1 MKSSL
6 RIIFLLFLNFYVA
19 ALLQVSGSVGK
30 VYFFPQRTETFFS
43 LIFKWIKCFLLA
55 EVSHGERRRR
65 EKRERARPASNC
77 DAFYHVAADQICAW
91 NLTRFQN
98 RFCLMRNARA
108 LYRLHAVN
116 FWAHCCYRANRF
128 CKLCRTW
135 LKCYWLP
142 GNASACVIEN
152 TSEAGRGSLTFL

>member
-1 MKSSL
+1 MEKM
-6 RIIFLLFLNFYVA
+6 FPA
-19 ALLQVSGSVGK
+19 SGGIS
-30 VYFFPQRTETFFS
+30 
-43 LIFKWIKCFLLA
+43 
-55 EVSHGERRRR
+55 RR
-65 EKRERARPASNC
+65 EKKERKERARPASNR

-91 NLTRFQN
+91 NLTRFPN
-98 RFCLMRNARA
+98 RFCLMRNART

-116 FWAHCCYRANRF
+116 FWAHGCYRANRF

-152 TSEAGRGSLTFL
+152 TSEAGRGLFLSYNLFSCCERPVCWQGSTHMEIKSTWLHNEDTLILCWFQSTLI